1 PLGILREPF
10 FNLDLPRYMTYGNL
24 GVVIGHEIVHG
35 FDVNDRYG
43 NMTQWWSESLMREFS
58 QRADCFIQQYAAFT
72 IDHMDKP
79 VSPPP
84 MQNRTLGENV
94 CDSGGLAHA
103 WTAYKSNSK
112 SGGEEI
118 RSPEYRLPGVNYTDN
133 QLFFSSLTD
142 RFLRRLSFFFTT
154 LYLIPSFAHSPGK
167 YRANGVLQ
175 NSPTFSQFFNCRLD
189 SPMNPANKCQLW
201 S

>member
-1 PLGILREPF
+1 MSFIHLSI
-10 FNLDLPRYMTYGNL
+10 PRYMTYGNL

-35 FDVNDRYG
+35 FDVNGRRYDRHG

-72 IDHMDKP
+72 IDHIDKP
-79 VSPPP
+79 IDG
-84 MQNRTLGENV
+84 NRTLGENV

-118 RSPEYRLPGVNYTDN
+118 RSPEYRLPGVNYTDD
-133 QLFFSSLTD
+133 QLFFITYGQIWCEVLNGDGYEKYTKE
-142 RFLRRLSFFFTT
+142 
-154 LYLIPSFAHSPGK
+154 AHSPGK

-175 NSPTFSQFFNCRLD
+175 NSPTFSQVFNCPLD